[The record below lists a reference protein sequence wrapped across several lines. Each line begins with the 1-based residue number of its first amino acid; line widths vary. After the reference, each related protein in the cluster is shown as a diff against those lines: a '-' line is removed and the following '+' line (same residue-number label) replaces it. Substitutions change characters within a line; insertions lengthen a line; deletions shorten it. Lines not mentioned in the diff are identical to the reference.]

1 MLVPGISVILV
12 RVSEVVSEMISPGI
26 ILYVVFT
33 GQVYIMK

>member
-1 MLVPGISVILV
+1 MLVPGISVILL
-12 RVSEVVSEMISPGI
+12 RVSEVVSEMISLGI

>member
-12 RVSEVVSEMISPGI
+12 RVSEVVSEMISLGI